1 MNLYPFFFPELKGQN
16 IARYQIG
23 LKHEIKD
30 FLPSGSLLA
39 IVAWLPFYWIDAY
52 MIPERAVELAILRS
66 GLPLSGI
73 LLYFLSR
80 TRSVNDYGSLY
91 GASVLLLLQ
100 LLTATITLMTGN
112 NPSYLGGY
120 YIAILITALF
130 PLPFLW
136 VAGILAFS
144 LACYFTG
151 QLILPATHPLNA
163 YDVINLA
170 IATTTGTVFSFFN
183 EKLRLRAWL
192 REQDLETT
200 QSELALRMNI
210 VDNDLSLARAVQQNL
225 LPSVFPKN
233 RQIVFDGL
241 YRSMEKVG
249 GDFYDIVCIAE
260 DNSIVEAGTER
271 NINSFLLIIADAAGH
286 GVSAALMSTMARMA
300 FHHAL
305 ENQLRSPAEIMN
317 FINKQ
322 TCRYLLAEHYLT
334 GIVAL
339 ISKDQ
344 VSYAMAAHRPALLLR
359 AKDQSIEQLES
370 EDLMIGMFSDQN
382 YREMTVKLDPGDHL
396 LFYTDGII
404 ELRSPRGEEFSA
416 DRLCAL
422 FRSYPGDDFLKQL
435 ERDALRFAASRPID
449 DDITL
454 LRIRIAD
461 DSLPGA

>member
-1 MNLYPFFFPELKGQN
+1 
-16 IARYQIG
+16 
-23 LKHEIKD
+23 
-30 FLPSGSLLA
+30 
-39 IVAWLPFYWIDAY
+39 
-52 MIPERAVELAILRS
+52 MIPDRTLELAILRS
-66 GLPLSGI
+66 GLPVSGI
-73 LLYFLSR
+73 ALYLLSR
-80 TRSVNDYGSLY
+80 TRSVNEY
-91 GASVLLLLQ
+91 GAVYGAAVLLLLQ
-100 LLTATITLMTGN
+100 LLTATITLITGN
-112 NPSYLGGY
+112 HPSYLGGY

-136 VAGILAFS
+136 AAGILAFS

-151 QLILPATHPLNA
+151 QLILPAAYPLNA
-163 YDVINLA
+163 YDILNLT

-192 REQDLETT
+192 REQDLEST

-225 LPSVFPKN
+225 LPSVFPRN
-233 RQIVFDGL
+233 PHIAFDGL

-260 DNSIVEAGTER
+260 DNSIVEAGTEQ
-271 NINSFLLIIADAAGH
+271 NIQSFLLIIADAAGH

-339 ISKDQ
+339 VSKDQ
-344 VSYAMAAHRPALLLR
+344 VSYALAAHRPILLLR
-359 AKDQSIEQLES
+359 AKDQTIEQLES

-382 YREMTVKLDPGDHL
+382 YRQMTTNLYSGDHL
-396 LFYTDGII
+396 LFYTDGIV
-404 ELRSPRGEEFSA
+404 ELRNPAGEEFSSS
-416 DRLCAL
+416 RLCDL
-422 FRSYPGDDFLKQL
+422 FRNYPGDDFLKQL
-435 ERDALRFAASRPID
+435 ERDALRFAGSRPID

-454 LRIRIAD
+454 LRIRIQG
-461 DSLPGA
+461 DS